1 MKIVKSMNT
10 AITKQVYA
18 TGAGP
23 TAPGPN
29 NLAEFVGFNTT
40 DIKKL
45 EDNISDI
52 LSITNRT
59 T

>member
-1 MKIVKSMNT
+1 MNS
-10 AITKQVYA
+10 AITKQVFA

-29 NLAEFVGFNTT
+29 NLSEFIAFNSK

-45 EDNISDI
+45 EDSVEEI